1 MLSDEV
7 IEKVTE
13 RLVNRIEQGNTYIL
27 EQIGKSINKIGTL
40 TPSKAQELVQ
50 IMRYGGDY
58 DKIVKKL
65 AEITKLNVKEIYKIF
80 NEVAKE
86 NYLFAKQFYKYR
98 NKKYIPWD
106 ENIQLQNQ
114 VRAMAKI
121 TADTYA
127 NLSNTLAF
135 ATHNKNGKVVYN
147 SLAKTYQNALD
158 TAIINTGQGKETFDS
173 AMRQL
178 IQELVNSGIRTV
190 NYESGRSMRLES
202 AVRMAMQGGLRDMN
216 NQLQQQFG
224 EEFDADGVEISVH
237 ENPAPDHMYVQGRQF
252 SKEEFEKFQNDQ
264 DAVDY
269 QGTSFPAEFEGHDRR
284 SIGQYN
290 CYHYIFN
297 IVLGIN
303 KPLHTNEELQEIINR
318 NEKGF
323 DFDGKHYTMY
333 EGQQL
338 QRKLE
343 TEIRKAKDLQIT
355 ARATNDDI
363 LINKAQSRINALTKK
378 YNELNNASGLK
389 SQIQRASV
397 SGYHKVKVTET
408 NKPSN
413 FKANEVFVSAKE
425 SKKIDNYFIKYY
437 ETEMRDGSWIRPFE
451 KERYEKLLKK
461 QKQGYKEEVFKLDS
475 IENCNRLLEKVNTEI
490 TGDEIK
496 NTDFRL
502 VSEATEV
509 IYKNTVKSPYIMRDL
524 QMNKARL
531 KAEKYTSGVAN
542 TNWGNITLNNYY
554 YKNYKEFKDLCKN
567 KTSDGWWSEVAKGNE
582 TKVVITHEFGHRL
595 QDETYRRTI
604 YDIDNKSH
612 DYFAKKYGELSYNYV
627 LKKETANIPTE
638 KWSEVK
644 RDLIYEPIR
653 RIQERTGLTQKEI
666 IDKYVSRYGKSSY
679 KEMFA
684 ETFARAQLGKSNELS
699 DELMKFL
706 IEIGAWEE

>member
-127 NLSNTLAF
+127 NLSNTIAF
-135 ATHNKNGKVVYN
+135 TTHNKNGKVVYN

-190 NYESGRSMRLES
+190 SYESGRSMRLES

-303 KPLHTNEELQEIINR
+303 KPLHTNEELQAIIDR
-318 NEKGF
+318 NNKGF

-355 ARATNDDI
+355 ARASGDDI

-397 SGYHKVKVTET
+397 SGYHKVKVTEQIEKPKYKVKT
-408 NKPSN
+408 KEDLLNKWN
-413 FKANEVFVSAKE
+413 NKFKGDNIVVKRILKANPQLIDTQVTQ
-425 SKKIDNYFIKYY
+425 IDNLLNKYKFVKDSINKDY
-437 ETEMRDGSWIRPFE
+437 ETNALTIQVNTSDMMGNDYARFVGNHYIEFNEKYFLNE
-451 KERYEKLLKK
+451 KEMFNQVKSKIESGWW
-461 QKQGYKEEVFKLDS
+461 QKVDTKNYSVYPITHEYGH
-475 IENCNRLLEKVNTEI
+475 LLEFKMIDQIEKSNGKVGSLLRNDYI
-490 TGDEIK
+490 TGD
-496 NTDFRL
+496 
-502 VSEATEV
+502 
-509 IYKNTVKSPYIMRDL
+509 
-524 QMNKARL
+524 L
-531 KAEKYTSGVAN
+531 KIFEQILKDVPELEKYISN
-542 TNWGNITLNNYY
+542 
-554 YKNYKEFKDLCKN
+554 
-567 KTSDGWWSEVAKGNE
+567 
-582 TKVVITHEFGHRL
+582 
-595 QDETYRRTI
+595 
-604 YDIDNKSH
+604 
-612 DYFAKKYGELSYNYV
+612 
-627 LKKETANIPTE
+627 
-638 KWSEVK
+638 
-644 RDLIYEPIR
+644 
-653 RIQERTGLTQKEI
+653 
-666 IDKYVSRYGKSSY
+666 YGKST
-679 KEMFA
+679 KRFEWFA
-684 ETFARAQLGKSNELS
+684 EAFTQMELGKETPLTKA
-699 DELMKFL
+699 LKRY
-706 IEIGAWEE
+706 IEEFMEGNYEYFR

>member
-127 NLSNTLAF
+127 NLSNTIAF
-135 ATHNKNGKVVYN
+135 TTHNKNGKVVYN

-190 NYESGRSMRLES
+190 SYESGRSMRLES

-303 KPLHTNEELQEIINR
+303 KPLHTNEELQAIIDR
-318 NEKGF
+318 NNKGF

-355 ARATNDDI
+355 ARATDDDI
-363 LINKAQSRINALTKK
+363 LLNKSQSRINALTKK

-397 SGYHKVKVTET
+397 SGYHKVKVTEI

-425 SKKIDNYFIKYY
+425 SKMLDDYFIKYY
-437 ETEMRDGSWIRPFE
+437 EDAQANLSYMRGSE
-451 KERYEKLLKK
+451 KEHYEKLLERRK
-461 QKQGYKEEVFKLDS
+461 QKYKDETIKLNN
-475 IENCNRLLEKVNTEI
+475 IEDCNKLLEKVNTEI

-502 VSEATEV
+502 VSEATET
-509 IYKNTVKSPYIMRDL
+509 IYKNTIKSPYVMYDL

-531 KAEKYTSGVAN
+531 RAEKHTSGVAN
-542 TNWGNITLNNYY
+542 TSNNVITLNNNY
-554 YKNYKEFKDLCKN
+554 YKNYEKFKDLCKD

-595 QDETYRRTI
+595 QDETYHRVI
-604 YDIDNKSH
+604 FQQQGKAF
-612 DYFAKKYGELSYNYV
+612 DYFADKYGETYYSQFLN
-627 LKKETANIPTE
+627 KNITSIPSA
-638 KWSEVK
+638 KYSDIK

-666 IDKYVSRYGKSSY
+666 IDKYVSRYGKNGY
-679 KEMFA
+679 QEMFA